1 MNWLKNSWKMAL
13 TIVTAL
19 GIITALAAFNAHYA
33 SSEDLQKAKTEAA
46 VNLEKAKVETKAAIQ
61 EMKKSMELDRD
72 INRLNTV
79 NDSLMK
85 ARIQQRTYPK
95 DKDIKE
101 DIENLKKEKD
111 KIQEKIEKR
120 DK

>member
-1 MNWLKNSWKMAL
+1 MNWLKKYYKAVLLIMGAL
-13 TIVTAL
+13 ITFWTFTAH
-19 GIITALAAFNAHYA
+19 FA
-33 SSEDLQKAKTEAA
+33 SSEDLK
-46 VNLEKAKVETKAAIQ
+46 KVETNTSAAIV

-72 INRLNTV
+72 LNRLNTV

-101 DIENLKKEKD
+101 DVESLKSEKEK
-111 KIQEKIEKR
+111 IQQRIEKR
-120 DK
+120 